1 MAGRMHTTKKRNEKR
16 PAPALAAIV
25 FYNLNKPHTILHKCH
40 VTFAKTT
47 CLNFCKV
54 LEFMDDCN
62 KTEVKRYTNLLKLS
76 SRGLV

>member
-16 PAPALAAIV
+16 PAPALALIV

-62 KTEVKRYTNLLKLS
+62 K
-76 SRGLV
+76 SRGQKVYKSLKIKQ